1 MPPVAPICRKPIGL
15 YVPKTHW
22 LVYAENKV
30 APMCRKQIG
39 LYVVKSDSKY
49 KTTSPSRRWCVVSF
63 LAVKFSWDNVEE

>member
-1 MPPVAPICRKPIGL
+1 MPVMPPVAPICRKPIGL

-39 LYVVKSDSKY
+39 LYVVKSD
-49 KTTSPSRRWCVVSF
+49 TG
-63 LAVKFSWDNVEE
+63 

>member
-39 LYVVKSDSKY
+39 LYVVKSDTALRAADQGEFDDLIAFARS
-49 KTTSPSRRWCVVSF
+49 
-63 LAVKFSWDNVEE
+63 